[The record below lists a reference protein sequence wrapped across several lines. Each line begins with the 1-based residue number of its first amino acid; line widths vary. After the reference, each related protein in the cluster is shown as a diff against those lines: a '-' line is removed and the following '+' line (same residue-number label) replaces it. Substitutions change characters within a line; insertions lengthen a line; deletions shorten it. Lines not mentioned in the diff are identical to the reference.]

1 MPIKKQLDNSKRIT
15 DKIKLTDTFRFI
27 STSLSSLAD
36 NLSERGQSDK
46 CTDCKSCLDYMSLK
60 DDQLIFKRLKCNKN
74 HNKDFNKGLISR
86 FASTY
91 EFSDRDIGKFI
102 LLLTKGVYPYEYV
115 DSWERFDQI
124 LLPNK
129 EDFYSSLNMEGIRD
143 VDYRHVKKV
152 LKEFKMSNVG
162 DYHDLYVQTDTTLLL
177 DVFDNFRKKCIEIC
191 KLDPAHFLSALRLA
205 WKACLKKIEILLELL
220 SDINMLLM
228 IEKRIRG
235 GICHA
240 IHRYVE
246 ANNKYMKSYDKDK

>member
-1 MPIKKQLDNSKRIT
+1 M
-15 DKIKLTDTFRFI
+15 
-27 STSLSSLAD
+27 
-36 NLSERGQSDK
+36 
-46 CTDCKSCLDYMSLK
+46 
-60 DDQLIFKRLKCNKN
+60 
-74 HNKDFNKGLISR
+74 
-86 FASTY
+86 
-91 EFSDRDIGKFI
+91 
-102 LLLTKGVYPYEYV
+102 LLTKGVYPYEYV

-152 LKEFKMSNVG
+152 LKEFKMNNVG
-162 DYHDLYVQTDTTLLL
+162 DYHDLYVQTDTTLIL

-228 IEKRIRG
+228 IEKGIRG